1 MPLSAQEESDER
13 SVGVARERSAGRV
26 VLEARGITK
35 RFGTVVANDHI
46 DLTVRAGELHAV
58 LGENGAGKTTL
69 MRILFGELQPDE
81 GEIYLDGQRVRFRSP
96 RDALRHGIGMVHQ
109 ERKLIPAHTAL
120 ENIILGHPKT
130 GVILNLREA
139 EREVSALCER
149 YGFRV
154 PLHAKVWQL
163 SEGEKQ
169 IVEILKE
176 LYHGA
181 RILILD
187 EPTSV
192 LSPPEIVK
200 LLESLTRM
208 AKEDLAVIPFITHK
222 LPVVLEH
229 CDRVTILRRGRVVA
243 EMETRHA
250 TEQTLAA
257 AMVGREVVL
266 QLERVQV
273 PLGDPIVRV
282 QDLWVRDD
290 RGLFAV
296 QGLSFEIRAGEI
308 LGIAGV
314 AGNGQEP
321 LAEALAGL
329 RPVER
334 GTITLD
340 SIDITHAPVL
350 ERWRRGLGYIPT
362 ERREVGSIP
371 TFSLVDNVLLNY
383 HFEREFSRWGILASG
398 QARELTERILREYS
412 VVAAGPNAP
421 ARSLSGGNLQK
432 VILGRVLSRKPRFLI
447 ACLPT
452 HGLDVGAAEFV
463 QRKLLEAK
471 QSGTAVL
478 LISEDLDEILA
489 LSDRIAAIY
498 EGQFTGIVPASEAS
512 KELVGELMAGLRRE
526 RV

>member
-1 MPLSAQEESDER
+1 MTATALETR
-13 SVGVARERSAGRV
+13 AGRV
-26 VLEARGITK
+26 VLEAKGITK
-35 RFGTVVANDHI
+35 RFGSVLANDHI
-46 DLTVRAGELHAV
+46 DLAVRAGELHAI

-81 GEIYLDGQRVRFRSP
+81 GEIFLNGQRVRFRSP

-120 ENIILGHPKT
+120 ENIVLGHPKT
-130 GVILNLREA
+130 GTLLNLRQA
-139 EREVSALCER
+139 EREVSALCAR
-149 YGFRV
+149 YGFRI

-169 IVEILKE
+169 IVEIIKE

-222 LPVVLEH
+222 LPVVLEY

-243 EMETRHA
+243 EMETRQA

-257 AMVGREVVL
+257 AMVGRDVVL
-266 QLERVQV
+266 QVERVEVPPGEPVVQV
-273 PLGDPIVRV
+273 R
-282 QDLWVRDD
+282 DLWVRDD

-296 QGLSFEIRAGEI
+296 QGLSFEVRAGEI
-308 LGIAGV
+308 FGIAGV

-329 RPVER
+329 RPAER

-340 SIDITHAPVL
+340 GTDITQAPVL
-350 ERWRRGLGYIPT
+350 ERWKRGLGYVPT
-362 ERREVGSIP
+362 ERRTVGSIP
-371 TFSLVDNVLLNY
+371 TFSLVENVLLNY
-383 HFEREFSRWGILASG
+383 HFEKEFSRWGVLAIG
-398 QARELTERILREYS
+398 RARELTERILDEYR
-412 VVAAGPNAP
+412 VVASGPDAP

-432 VILGRVLSRKPRFLI
+432 IILGRVLARKPRFLI
-447 ACLPT
+447 ACHPT

-463 QRKLLEAK
+463 QRQILQAK
-471 QSGTAVL
+471 MAGTAVL

-489 LSDRIAAIY
+489 LSDRIAAMY
-498 EGQFTGIVPASEAS
+498 EGQFTGIVPAREAT
-512 KELVGELMAGLRRE
+512 KELIGELMAGLRRE

>member
-1 MPLSAQEESDER
+1 MGATMGGD
-13 SVGVARERSAGRV
+13 GAGRI

-35 RFGTVVANDHI
+35 RFGTVVANDHV
-46 DLTVRAGELHAV
+46 DLTIRAGELHAI

-81 GEIYLDGQRVRFRSP
+81 GEIYLNGQRVHFRSP
-96 RDALRHGIGMVHQ
+96 RDALRQGIGMVHQ

-120 ENIILGHPKT
+120 ENIVLGHPKT
-130 GVILNLREA
+130 RPILNLKEA
-139 EREVSALCER
+139 ERDVKALCER
-149 YGFRV
+149 YGFRI

-169 IVEILKE
+169 IVEIIKE

-200 LLESLTRM
+200 LLESLTKM

-222 LPVVLEH
+222 LPVVLEY

-243 EMETRHA
+243 EMETRQA
-250 TEQTLAA
+250 TEQTLAS
-257 AMVGREVVL
+257 AMVGREVML
-266 QLERVQV
+266 QLERVEV
-273 PLGDPIVRV
+273 PLGEPVVQV

-308 LGIAGV
+308 FGIAGV

-334 GTITLD
+334 GSITL
-340 SIDITHAPVL
+340 SGRDITRAPVL
-350 ERWRRGLGYIPT
+350 ERWRQGLGYIPT
-362 ERREVGSIP
+362 ERRDVGSIP
-371 TFSLVDNVLLNY
+371 SFSLVDNVLLNY
-383 HFEREFSRWGILASG
+383 HFEPEFSQWGVLATG
-398 QARELTERILREYS
+398 RARALTERILQEYS
-412 VVAAGPNAP
+412 VVAAGPDAP

-432 VILGRVLSRKPRFLI
+432 VILGRVLSRRPRFLI

-463 QRKLLEAK
+463 QQRLLDAK
-471 QSGTAVL
+471 REGMAIL

-498 EGQFTGIVPASEAS
+498 EGQFTGIVSAREAT

>member
-1 MPLSAQEESDER
+1 VTAALPEAK
-13 SVGVARERSAGRV
+13 AGRI

-35 RFGTVVANDHI
+35 RFGSVVANDHVN
-46 DLTVRAGELHAV
+46 LTLRAGELHAV

-81 GEIYLDGQRVRFRSP
+81 GEIYLYGERVRFRSP

-120 ENIILGHPKT
+120 ENIVLGHPKT
-130 GVILNLREA
+130 GTILDLRQA
-139 EREVSALCER
+139 ERDVQALCER
-149 YGFRV
+149 YGFRI
-154 PLHAKVWQL
+154 PLHTKMWQL

-192 LSPPEIVK
+192 LSPPEIMK
-200 LLESLTRM
+200 LLESLTRL
-208 AKEDLAVIPFITHK
+208 AKDDLAVLPFITHK
-222 LPVVLEH
+222 LPVVLEY

-243 EMETRHA
+243 EMETRQA
-250 TEQTLAA
+250 NEQTLTA

-266 QLERVQV
+266 QLERVEV
-273 PLGDPIVRV
+273 PLGEPVVRV
-282 QDLWVRDD
+282 EDLWARDD
-290 RGLFAV
+290 RGIFAV
-296 QGLSFEIRAGEI
+296 QGLSFEVRAGEI
-308 LGIAGV
+308 LGLAGV
-314 AGNGQEP
+314 AGYGQEP

-329 RPVER
+329 RPAER
-334 GTITLD
+334 GRITLD
-340 SIDITHAPVL
+340 GTDITHAPVL
-350 ERWRRGLGYIPT
+350 ERWRRGLGYVPT
-362 ERREVGSIP
+362 ERRDVGSIP

-383 HFEREFSRWGILASG
+383 HFEPAFSRWGVLATG
-398 QARELTERILREYS
+398 RARELTERILAEYN
-412 VVAAGPNAP
+412 VVASGPQAP
-421 ARSLSGGNLQK
+421 AKSLSGGNLQK
-432 VILGRVLSRKPRFLI
+432 VNLGRVLSRQPRFLI

-463 QRKLLEAK
+463 QRKILEAK
-471 QSGTAVL
+471 RAGTAVL

-498 EGQFTGIVPASEAS
+498 EGQFTGIVPASEAT
-512 KELVGELMAGLRRE
+512 KELIGELMAGLRRE

>member
-1 MPLSAQEESDER
+1 MAKAR
-13 SVGVARERSAGRV
+13 SEPRAGRV
-26 VLEARGITK
+26 VLEIRGITK
-35 RFGTVVANDHI
+35 RFGEVVANDHV
-46 DLTVRAGELHAV
+46 DLTIRAGELHAI

-81 GEIYLDGQRVRFRSP
+81 GEIYLNGQRVRFRSP

-120 ENIILGHPKT
+120 ENIVLGHPNT
-130 GVILNLREA
+130 GAILNLGEA

-149 YGFRV
+149 YGFRI

-200 LLESLTRM
+200 LLESLTRL

-222 LPVVLEH
+222 LPVVLEY

-243 EMETRHA
+243 EMETRQA
-250 TEQTLAA
+250 TERTLAA
-257 AMVGREVVL
+257 AMVGREVLL
-266 QLERVQV
+266 QLERVEV
-273 PLGDPIVRV
+273 PLGEPVLAVR
-282 QDLWVRDD
+282 DLWVRDD

-296 QGLSFEIRAGEI
+296 QGLSFEVRAGEI

-329 RPVER
+329 RPAER

-340 SIDITHAPVL
+340 GSDITRVPVL
-350 ERWRRGLGYIPT
+350 DRWKRGLGYVPT
-362 ERREVGSIP
+362 ERRTVGSIP
-371 TFSLVDNVLLNY
+371 TFSLVENVLLNY
-383 HFEREFSRWGILASG
+383 HFEREFSRWGVLAMG
-398 QARELTERILREYS
+398 RARELTERILNEYR
-412 VVAAGPNAP
+412 VVASGPDAP
-421 ARSLSGGNLQK
+421 AKSLSGGNLQK
-432 VILGRVLSRKPRFLI
+432 VILGRVLSRRPRFLI
-447 ACLPT
+447 ACHPT

-463 QRKLLEAK
+463 QRKILEAK
-471 QSGTAVL
+471 RTGTAVL

-498 EGQFTGIVPASEAS
+498 EGQFTGVVPARDAT
-512 KELVGELMAGLRRE
+512 KELIGELMAGLRRE

>member
-1 MPLSAQEESDER
+1 MTKPLSEPR
-13 SVGVARERSAGRV
+13 AGRV
-26 VLEARGITK
+26 VLEIRGITK
-35 RFGTVVANDHI
+35 RFGSVVANDHI
-46 DLTVRAGELHAV
+46 DLTIRAGELHAI

-81 GEIYLDGQRVRFRSP
+81 GEIYLNGQRVHFRSP

-130 GVILNLREA
+130 GAILNLREA

-149 YGFRV
+149 YGFRI

-192 LSPPEIVK
+192 LTPPEIVK
-200 LLESLTRM
+200 LLESLTRL

-222 LPVVLEH
+222 LPVVLEY
-229 CDRVTILRRGRVVA
+229 CDRVTILRRGRVVG
-243 EMETRHA
+243 EMETQQA
-250 TEQTLAA
+250 TERTLAA
-257 AMVGREVVL
+257 AMVGREVLL
-266 QLERVQV
+266 QLERVEV
-273 PLGDPIVRV
+273 PLGEPVLAVR
-282 QDLWVRDD
+282 DLWVRDD

-296 QGLSFEIRAGEI
+296 QGLSFEVRAGEI

-329 RPVER
+329 RAVER
-334 GTITLD
+334 GTITLEGN
-340 SIDITHAPVL
+340 DITRAPAL
-350 ERWRRGLGYIPT
+350 DRWKRGLGYVPT
-362 ERREVGSIP
+362 ERRTVGSIP
-371 TFSLVDNVLLNY
+371 TFSLVENVLLNY
-383 HFEREFSRWGILASG
+383 HFEPAFSRWGVLAMAR
-398 QARELTERILREYS
+398 ARELTERILDEYS
-412 VVAAGPNAP
+412 VVASGPDAP
-421 ARSLSGGNLQK
+421 AKSLSGGNLQK
-432 VILGRVLSRKPRFLI
+432 VILGRVLSRRPRFLI
-447 ACLPT
+447 ACHPT

-463 QRKLLEAK
+463 QRKILEAK
-471 QSGTAVL
+471 RTGTAVL

-498 EGQFTGIVPASEAS
+498 EGQFTGVVPARDAT
-512 KELVGELMAGLRRE
+512 KELIGELMAGLRRE

>member
-1 MPLSAQEESDER
+1 MGATQ
-13 SVGVARERSAGRV
+13 AGGIL
-26 VLEARGITK
+26 LEARGLTK
-35 RFGTVVANDHI
+35 RFGPVVANDRVN
-46 DLTVRAGELHAV
+46 LQVRAGEIHAV

-81 GEIYLDGQRVRFRSP
+81 GEILLHGKRVQFRSP

-109 ERKLIPAHTAL
+109 DRKLIPAHTAL
-120 ENIILGHPKT
+120 ENIILGNPKT
-130 GVILNLREA
+130 KPILNLREA
-139 EREVSALCER
+139 EQEVAALCER
-149 YGFRV
+149 YGFRI

-200 LLESLTRM
+200 LLESLTCL

-222 LPVVLEH
+222 LPVVLQH

-243 EMETRHA
+243 EMETRQA

-257 AMVGREVVL
+257 AMVGREVIL
-266 QLERVQV
+266 QIERVET
-273 PLGDPIVRV
+273 PLGSPIVEV

-296 QGLSFEIRAGEI
+296 QGLSFEVRAGEI

-329 RPVER
+329 RPIER
-334 GTITLD
+334 GTVRLD
-340 SIDITHAPVL
+340 GLDVTHSSVF

-362 ERREVGSIP
+362 QRREVGSIP
-371 TFSLVDNVLLNY
+371 TFSLVENILLNF
-383 HFEREFSRWGILASG
+383 HFEKAYSHWGILETERAHK
-398 QARELTERILREYS
+398 LTEQILQEYS
-412 VVAAGPNAP
+412 VVAAGPHAT
-421 ARSLSGGNLQK
+421 AQSLSGGNLQK
-432 VILGRVLSRKPRFLI
+432 VILGRVLARKPRFLL

-463 QRKLLEAK
+463 QRKILEAK
-471 QSGTAVL
+471 LAGTAVL

-489 LSDRIAAIY
+489 LSDRIAALY
-498 EGQFTGIVPASEAS
+498 EGRFTGILPAREAN
-512 KELVGELMAGLRRE
+512 KELLGELMAGLRRE

>member
-1 MPLSAQEESDER
+1 MLSAAPGSDGR
-13 SVGVARERSAGRV
+13 IVATQPQTTTGRV

-35 RFGTVVANDHI
+35 RFGTVVANDRI
-46 DLTVRAGELHAV
+46 DLAVRAGELHAV

-109 ERKLIPAHTAL
+109 ERKLIPAHTVL
-120 ENIILGHPKT
+120 ENIVLGHPRT
-130 GVILNLREA
+130 GTILNLRQA
-139 EREVSALCER
+139 EREVRALCER
-149 YGFRV
+149 YGFRI

-169 IVEILKE
+169 IVEILKA
-176 LYHGA
+176 LYYGA
-181 RILILD
+181 RVLILD

-208 AKEDLAVIPFITHK
+208 AKEDRAVIPFITHK

-243 EMETRHA
+243 EMETQHA
-250 TEQTLAA
+250 TEQALAA
-257 AMVGREVVL
+257 AMVGRDVAL
-266 QLERVQV
+266 RLERVEV
-273 PLGDPIVRV
+273 PLGEPVVQV

-290 RGLFAV
+290 RGIFAV
-296 QGLSFEIRAGEI
+296 QGISFEIRAGEV

-334 GTITLD
+334 GTIVVD
-340 SIDITHAPVL
+340 GQDVTHASVL
-350 ERWRRGLGYIPT
+350 GRWRRGLGYVPA
-362 ERREVGSIP
+362 ERRDVGSIP
-371 TFSLVDNVLLNY
+371 SFSLVDNVLLNY
-383 HFEREFSRWGILASG
+383 HFEPGFSRFGVLATG
-398 QARELTERILREYS
+398 QARELTERIIQEYS
-412 VVAAGPNAP
+412 VVAAGPQAS

-432 VILGRVLSRKPRFLI
+432 VILGRVLSRKPRFLL

-463 QRKLLEAK
+463 QQKILEAK
-471 QSGTAVL
+471 RNGTAVL

-498 EGQFTGIVPASEAS
+498 EGQFTGVVPASEAT
-512 KELVGELMAGLRRE
+512 KETIGELMAGLRRE

>member
-1 MPLSAQEESDER
+1 MGGD
-13 SVGVARERSAGRV
+13 GARRI

-35 RFGTVVANDHI
+35 RFGTVVANDHV
-46 DLTVRAGELHAV
+46 DLTIRAGELHAI

-81 GEIYLDGQRVRFRSP
+81 GEIYLNEQRVHFRSP
-96 RDALRHGIGMVHQ
+96 RDALRQGIGMVHQ

-120 ENIILGHPKT
+120 ENIVLGHPKKRP
-130 GVILNLREA
+130 ILNLKEA
-139 EREVSALCER
+139 ERDAQALCER
-149 YGFRV
+149 YGFRI

-169 IVEILKE
+169 IVEIIKE
-176 LYHGA
+176 LYQGA

-200 LLESLTRM
+200 LLESLNKM

-222 LPVVLEH
+222 LPVVLEY

-243 EMETRHA
+243 EMETRQA
-250 TEQTLAA
+250 TEQTLAS
-257 AMVGREVVL
+257 AMVGREVML
-266 QLERVQV
+266 QLERVEV
-273 PLGDPIVRV
+273 PLGEPVVQV

-296 QGLSFEIRAGEI
+296 QGLSFEIRTGEI
-308 LGIAGV
+308 FGIAGV

-334 GTITLD
+334 GSITL
-340 SIDITHAPVL
+340 SGRDITRAPVL
-350 ERWRRGLGYIPT
+350 ERWRQGLGYIPT
-362 ERREVGSIP
+362 ERRDVGSIP
-371 TFSLVDNVLLNY
+371 NLSLVDNVLLNY
-383 HFEREFSRWGILASG
+383 HFEPELSQWGVLATG
-398 QARELTERILREYS
+398 RARALTERILQEYS
-412 VVAAGPNAP
+412 VVAAGPDAP

-432 VILGRVLSRKPRFLI
+432 VILGRVLSRRPRFLI

-463 QRKLLEAK
+463 QQRLLDAK
-471 QSGTAVL
+471 REGMAIL

-489 LSDRIAAIY
+489 LSDQIAAIY
-498 EGQFTGIVPASEAS
+498 EGQFTGIVSAREAT

>member
-1 MPLSAQEESDER
+1 MTEQQGAAQ
-13 SVGVARERSAGRV
+13 AGRV

-46 DLTVRAGELHAV
+46 NLTLRAGELHAV

-81 GEIYLDGQRVRFRSP
+81 GEIYLNGERVHFRSP

-120 ENIILGHPKT
+120 ENIVLGHPKT
-130 GVILNLREA
+130 KPILDLRTA
-139 EREVSALCER
+139 EREISQLCER
-149 YGFRV
+149 YGFRI

-169 IVEILKE
+169 IVEIVKE

-200 LLESLTRM
+200 LLESLTRL

-222 LPVVLEH
+222 LPVVLEY

-243 EMETRHA
+243 EMETRQA
-250 TEQTLAA
+250 TEQTLAT
-257 AMVGREVVL
+257 AMVGRDVVL
-266 QLERVQV
+266 QIERVHV
-273 PLGDPIVRV
+273 PLGDPVVQVR
-282 QDLWVRDD
+282 DLWVRDD
-290 RGLFAV
+290 RGIFAV
-296 QGLSFEIRAGEI
+296 QGLSFEVRAGEI
-308 LGIAGV
+308 FGLAGV

-334 GTITLD
+334 GTILLD
-340 SIDITHAPVL
+340 GVDITHAPVL
-350 ERWRRGLGYIPT
+350 ERWKRGLGYVPT
-362 ERREVGSIP
+362 ERRDVGSIP

-383 HFEREFSRWGILASG
+383 HFEPEFSRWGVLASSK
-398 QARELTERILREYS
+398 ARELTERILQEYS
-412 VVAAGPNAP
+412 VVASGPQAT

-432 VILGRVLSRKPRFLI
+432 VILGRVLSRQPRFLI

-463 QRKLLEAK
+463 QRRLLDAK
-471 QSGTAVL
+471 RAGTAVL

-489 LSDRIAAIY
+489 LSDRVAAIY

-512 KELVGELMAGLRRE
+512 KELIGELMAGLRRE
-526 RV
+526 QV

>member
-1 MPLSAQEESDER
+1 MEM
-13 SVGVARERSAGRV
+13 REPGRV

-35 RFGTVVANDHI
+35 RFGPVVANDHV
-46 DLTVRAGELHAV
+46 DLQIRAGEIHAV

-81 GEIYLDGQRVRFRSP
+81 GEIYLNGQRVHFRSP

-109 ERKLIPAHTAL
+109 DRKLIPAHTAL

-130 GVILNLREA
+130 KPVLNLREA
-139 EREVSALCER
+139 EREVEELCQR
-149 YGFRV
+149 YGFRI
-154 PLHAKVWQL
+154 PLHTKVWQL

-169 IVEILKE
+169 IVEIVKE

-181 RILILD
+181 RVLILD

-200 LLESLTRM
+200 LLESLTLL
-208 AKEDLAVIPFITHK
+208 AKHDLAVIPFITHK

-243 EMETRHA
+243 EMETRQA
-250 TEQTLAA
+250 NEQMLAA

-266 QLERVQV
+266 QLERVET
-273 PLGDPIVRV
+273 PIGETVVEV

-296 QGLSFEIRAGEI
+296 QGLSFEVRAGEI
-308 LGIAGV
+308 FGIAGV

-329 RPVER
+329 RQAER
-334 GTITLD
+334 GTIRLNGA
-340 SIDITHAPVL
+340 DITRAPVL
-350 ERWRRGLGYIPT
+350 ERWRRGVGYVPT

-371 TFSLVDNVLLNY
+371 SFSLVDNVLLNF
-383 HFEREFSRWGILASG
+383 HFEPAYSRWGVLATDV
-398 QARELTERILREYS
+398 ARRLTEQILSEYS
-412 VVAAGPNAP
+412 VVAAGPDAT

-432 VILGRVLSRKPRFLI
+432 VILGRVLARRPRFLI

-471 QSGTAVL
+471 QAGTAIL

-498 EGQFTGIVPASEAS
+498 EGQFTGIVPAGEAT
-512 KELVGELMAGLRRE
+512 KELIGELMAGLRRE

>member
-1 MPLSAQEESDER
+1 MGATQ
-13 SVGVARERSAGRV
+13 AGEV
-26 VLEARGITK
+26 LLEARGLTK
-35 RFGTVVANDHI
+35 RFGPVVANDRVN
-46 DLTVRAGELHAV
+46 LQVRAGEIHAV

-81 GEIYLDGQRVRFRSP
+81 GEILLHGKRVQFRSP

-109 ERKLIPAHTAL
+109 DRKLIPAHTAL

-130 GVILNLREA
+130 KPILNLREA
-139 EREVSALCER
+139 EQEVAALCER
-149 YGFRV
+149 YGFRI

-200 LLESLTRM
+200 LLESLTRL

-222 LPVVLEH
+222 LPVVLQH

-243 EMETRHA
+243 EMETRQA

-257 AMVGREVVL
+257 AMVGREVIL
-266 QLERVQV
+266 QIERVET
-273 PLGDPIVRV
+273 PLGSPIVEV

-296 QGLSFEIRAGEI
+296 QGLSFEVRAGEI

-329 RPVER
+329 RPIER
-334 GTITLD
+334 GMVRLD
-340 SIDITHAPVL
+340 GLDVTHSSVL

-362 ERREVGSIP
+362 QRREVGSIP
-371 TFSLVDNVLLNY
+371 TFSLVENVLLNF
-383 HFEREFSRWGILASG
+383 HFEKAYSHWGILDTERAHK
-398 QARELTERILREYS
+398 LTEQILQEYS
-412 VVAAGPNAP
+412 VVAAGPHAT
-421 ARSLSGGNLQK
+421 AQSLSGGNLQK
-432 VILGRVLSRKPRFLI
+432 VILGRVLARKPRFLL

-463 QRKLLEAK
+463 QRKILEAK
-471 QSGTAVL
+471 LAGTAVL

-489 LSDRIAAIY
+489 LSDRIAALY
-498 EGQFTGIVPASEAS
+498 EGRFTGILPAREVN
-512 KELVGELMAGLRRE
+512 KDLLGELMAGLRRE